1 MNQFFAMMSRMKYI
15 ERWALMR
22 NARAET
28 ISEHS
33 MEVSMLA
40 HALAVIGNKRLGK
53 DYNAEKAALIGLY
66 HDANEIITGDLPT
79 PVKYANDKI
88 KVAYK
93 EVENVACEK
102 LLRMLPE
109 DMKDS
114 YDSIFFKREEDA
126 MLWKLVKGADKL
138 SAYIKCIEEENAGN
152 KEFSTAKE
160 TIYQQ
165 LKEIRLEEVEIF
177 MNDFLPAYGKTLD
190 ELSELEQLDE

>member
-15 ERWALMR
+15 DRWALMR
-22 NARAET
+22 NARQET

-53 DYNAEKAALIGLY
+53 NYNAEKAALIGLY
-66 HDANEIITGDLPT
+66 HDANEIITGDMPT

-88 KVAYK
+88 KDAYK
-93 EVENVACEK
+93 EVEKVACEK
-102 LLRMLPE
+102 LLFMLPE
-109 DMKDS
+109 DMRDS
-114 YDSIFFKREEDA
+114 YDSIFFPKEEDV

-152 KEFSTAKE
+152 KEFATAKN
-160 TIYQQ
+160 TIYEQ
-165 LKEIRLEEVEIF
+165 LTKIQLEEVKIF
-177 MNDFLPAYGKTLD
+177 MTEFLPAYGKTLD
-190 ELSELEQLDE
+190 ELSQLD

>member
-22 NARAET
+22 NARQET

-53 DYNAEKAALIGLY
+53 NYNAEKAALIGLF

-79 PVKYANDKI
+79 PVKYANDRI
-88 KVAYK
+88 KEAYK
-93 EVENVACEK
+93 EVEKVACEK
-102 LLRMLPE
+102 LLFMLPE
-109 DMKDS
+109 DMRES
-114 YDSIFFKREEDA
+114 YYSIFFPEEEDA
-126 MLWKLVKGADKL
+126 DLWKLVKGADKL

-152 KEFSTAKE
+152 KEFSTAKDI
-160 TIYQQ
+160 IYIQIN
-165 LKEIRLEEVEIF
+165 EIELEEVKIF
-177 MNDFLPAYGKTLD
+177 LMEFLPAYGKTLD
-190 ELSELEQLDE
+190 ELNS